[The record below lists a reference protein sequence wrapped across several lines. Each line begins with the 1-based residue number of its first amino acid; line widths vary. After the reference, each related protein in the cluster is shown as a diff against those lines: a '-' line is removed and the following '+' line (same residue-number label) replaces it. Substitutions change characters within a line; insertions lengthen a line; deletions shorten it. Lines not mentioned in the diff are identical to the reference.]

1 MNFTGSPM
9 QDEEVTLELTPLIDM
24 VFQLLIFFLLT
35 TTFAINV
42 KEGGLE
48 VDLPRAKSAQ
58 IPSMASHMVIAV
70 LKDGRMVVGG
80 ESVSEQAL
88 QEKLEKIYKEIH
100 PESQFSPHFLDETFD
115 RQFERDRIFM
125 RNIGIFAGIAIFI
138 ACLGLIGLVAFSI
151 EQRRKEIA
159 IRKILGSGEKKIF
172 SLLSVDFLKW
182 VVIANVIAWPCA
194 HFAMS
199 RWLNAFVFRTPFQ
212 PWPFLV
218 AAAGTLF
225 FAFLTISFQTLR
237 ATRTNPADVLR
248 CEG

>member
-1 MNFTGSPM
+1 MNFTGSSM

-88 QEKLEKIYKEIH
+88 QEKLESVYKDN
-100 PESQFSPHFLDETFD
+100 PQTMVVVQAD
-115 RQFERDRIFM
+115 RTVEHHRVVRAMDL
-125 RNIGIFAGIAIFI
+125 AAT
-138 ACLGLIGLVAFSI
+138 IGLKRLA
-151 EQRRKEIA
+151 IA
-159 IRKILGSGEKKIF
+159 TVQE
-172 SLLSVDFLKW
+172 
-182 VVIANVIAWPCA
+182 
-194 HFAMS
+194 
-199 RWLNAFVFRTPFQ
+199 
-212 PWPFLV
+212 
-218 AAAGTLF
+218 
-225 FAFLTISFQTLR
+225 
-237 ATRTNPADVLR
+237 
-248 CEG
+248 